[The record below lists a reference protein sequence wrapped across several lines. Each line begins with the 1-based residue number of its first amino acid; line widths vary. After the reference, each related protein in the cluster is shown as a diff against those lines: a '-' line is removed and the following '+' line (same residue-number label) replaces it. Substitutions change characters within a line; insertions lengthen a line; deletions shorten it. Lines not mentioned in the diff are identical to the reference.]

1 MKRILFFLFLGI
13 SSLASAQH
21 TATVEKAFEKNQSK
35 SEVTLSIILDSALT
49 ESEMNSVQQWAT
61 DNESILKL
69 SVVDKRVLLT
79 TSIEKLE
86 RSYVLKPFHLMNISD
101 LLFNGKLVSVEEF
114 LSSQNL

>member
-13 SSLASAQH
+13 SSIASAQH

-49 ESEMNSVQQWAT
+49 DSEMNSVKQWAAN
-61 DNESILKL
+61 NEGILKL
-69 SVVDKRVLLT
+69 TVADNLVVLT

-86 RSYVLKPFHLMNISD
+86 RSYVLKPFHLMSISD
-101 LLFNGKLVSVEEF
+101 LFFNNKLITVEEF
-114 LSSQNL
+114 LSSNNL

>member
-35 SEVTLSIILDSALT
+35 SEVTLSIILDSALSD
-49 ESEMNSVQQWAT
+49 SETSAVNQWAS
-61 DNESILKL
+61 DNASTLTLTL
-69 SVVDKRVLLT
+69 SEKKVVLT
-79 TSIEKLE
+79 TTIEKLE

-101 LLFNGKLVSVEEF
+101 VLVNSKLISIEEF
-114 LSSQNL
+114 LSSHNL

>member
-35 SEVTLSIILDSALT
+35 SEVTLSIILDSALA
-49 ESEMNSVQQWAT
+49 ESEMNSVQQWAS

-69 SVVDKRVLLT
+69 SVVDKRVVLT

-86 RSYVLKPFHLMNISD
+86 RSYVLKPFYMMNIVDVIVGSK
-101 LLFNGKLVSVEEF
+101 KLTIEEF
-114 LSSQNL
+114 LTANNL